1 MKIRPIQ
8 DRILVKRDPPKD
20 KTAGGLIIPYVAKE
34 KLTIGTV
41 IAAGRGKLSKSG
53 YFVETSLKPGDRIV
67 FGKYS
72 GSEVEH
78 RGEDDQIFMTED
90 EILGV
95 IEEE

>member
-1 MKIRPIQ
+1 MNIRPIHS
-8 DRILVKRDPPKD
+8 RVIVKRDPPTE
-20 KTAGGLIIPYVAKE
+20 KTKGGIIIPDAAKE

-41 IAAGRGKLSKSG
+41 LAVGPGRITDSG
-53 YFVETSLKPGDRIV
+53 RRIEPTIKTGDRVV

-72 GSEVEH
+72 GAEIEH
-78 RGEDDQIFMTED
+78 GGENDRIFMTED

>member
-1 MKIRPIQ
+1 MKIRPIHS
-8 DRILVKRDPPKD
+8 RVLVKRDPPTE
-20 KTAGGLIIPYVAKE
+20 KTKGGIIVPDMARE

-41 IAAGRGKLSKSG
+41 LAVGPGRITDSG
-53 YFVETSLKPGDRIV
+53 RRIEPDVKKDDRIV

-78 RGEDDQIFMTED
+78 GGENDQIFMNED

>member
-8 DRILVKRDPPKD
+8 NRILVRRDPPTDVTK
-20 KTAGGLIIPYVAKE
+20 GGIIIPDNAKQ
-34 KLTIGTV
+34 KLTKGTV
-41 IAAGRGKLSKSG
+41 LAVGKGKMSDRGH
-53 YFVETSLKPGDRIV
+53 FIETTLKVGDRIV

-72 GSEVEH
+72 GSEVEN
-78 RGEDDQIFMTED
+78 RGEEDSIFMSED

>member
-8 DRILVKRDPPKD
+8 NRILVKRDPPTD
-20 KTAGGLIIPYVAKE
+20 KTPGGLFIPDNAKE
-34 KLTIGTV
+34 KLTKGTV
-41 IAAGRGKLSKSG
+41 IAAGRGKLSASG
-53 YFVETSLKPGDRIV
+53 YFVETTLKAGDRIV

-72 GSEVEH
+72 GSEVEN
-78 RGEDDQIFMTED
+78 RGEDDMIFMSED

>member
-1 MKIRPIQ
+1 MKIRPIHN
-8 DRILVKRDPPKD
+8 RILVKRDPPTEKVG
-20 KTAGGLIIPYVAKE
+20 AIIIPENARE
-34 KLTIGTV
+34 KLTRGTV
-41 IAAGRGKLSKSG
+41 LAAGPGQMSASG
-53 YFVETSLKPGDRIV
+53 RFIETTLKAGDRIV

-78 RGEDDQIFMTED
+78 RGEQDQIFMTED